1 MGRKFNVLSAN
12 RLHLLVVPAAIAGTV
27 RTHHTWQCPPT
38 KAIGLAGKVNRGCC
52 CTNFS
57 VQIQRVERTKRIR
70 RKRNRFGCGTV
81 CERIE
86 YESLTRRDS
95 AFVPHSIWL
104 ANRRP
109 IPDCE
114 SG

>member
-12 RLHLLVVPAAIAGTV
+12 RLALLAVPPTIADAG
-27 RTHHTWQCPPT
+27 RTHHTWQCPKT
-38 KAIGLAGKVNRGCC
+38 KAIGLARKVGRSSC
-52 CTNFS
+52 CTEFS
-57 VQIQRVERTKRIR
+57 VQIQPVERIKRIR
-70 RKRNRFGCGTV
+70 RKWNRFGCGTV

-95 AFVPHSIWL
+95 AFVLYSIWL
-104 ANRRP
+104 ANALP